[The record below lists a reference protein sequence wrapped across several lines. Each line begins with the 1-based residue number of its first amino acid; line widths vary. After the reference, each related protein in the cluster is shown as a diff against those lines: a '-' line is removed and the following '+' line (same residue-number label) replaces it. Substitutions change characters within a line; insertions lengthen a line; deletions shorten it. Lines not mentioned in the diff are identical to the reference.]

1 QVPPPKPVA
10 SGAEVASL
18 VIVTAADAV
27 GTVPFTQNDRPWY
40 ADASTQPIQRPIWAP
55 HLLACVLDIPPAY
68 LLPALPG
75 PALLTIGDPAML
87 TIGDPVPSFDS
98 KRPE

>member
-1 QVPPPKPVA
+1 
-10 SGAEVASL
+10 VASL
-18 VIVTAADAV
+18 VIVTAAD
-27 GTVPFTQNDRPWY
+27 
-40 ADASTQPIQRPIWAP
+40 S
-55 HLLACVLDIPPAY
+55 ACALDIPAAY

-75 PALLTIGDPAML
+75 PAML